1 MTGRCIDN
9 PCDGF
14 NDVKTSNS
22 AELGMPINEHESY
35 PKGAPIES
43 EITRFIRSSVERSQK
58 YEPDQ
63 TTSTIKQVIDI
74 SNDAFSEIPILI
86 NYADHFIKK
95 AISLGKEGIQ
105 TITELKNSFSM
116 TKRD

>member
-1 MTGRCIDN
+1 MTGPHKDN
-9 PCDGF
+9 SCDEF
-14 NDVKTSNS
+14 DDVITSNS
-22 AELGMPINEHESY
+22 TDLGMPINEHESY

-43 EITRFIRSSVERSQK
+43 EITRFIRSSVEGSQK

-63 TTSTIKQVIDI
+63 TTSTIKQVMDI

-86 NYADHFIKK
+86 NHADHIIKK

-105 TITELKNSFSM
+105 TIIELKNSFSM